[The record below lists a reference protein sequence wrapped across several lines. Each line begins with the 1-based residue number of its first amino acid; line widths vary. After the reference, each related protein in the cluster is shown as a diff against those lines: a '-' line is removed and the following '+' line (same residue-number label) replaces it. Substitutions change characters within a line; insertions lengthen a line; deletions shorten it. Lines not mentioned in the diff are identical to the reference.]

1 MPGLVGRTGT
11 RRRVRSVTP
20 VPYVARMQ
28 DEFTNALE
36 NLLSAD
42 LIGEVSF
49 SGPVDECPCS
59 LPTMAA

>member
-1 MPGLVGRTGT
+1 M
-11 RRRVRSVTP
+11 RSVTP

-36 NLLSAD
+36 NLLSAG